1 MSAPGS
7 AAAAPVARAAK
18 VAPALRGDLMWT
30 PIMLATA
37 HAAVLASAYAPLSAA
52 FLARATEGR
61 VLLSLPLT
69 IVAVVGYMLAV
80 GAALLWAPRPAA
92 AAADGKQPPREAPRE
107 PEGTREAMFVYN
119 VYMTLLSAVM
129 FGTILFEYVRTDS
142 WYWTQPRLKGPDG
155 VLLAYMLWVNY
166 ISKPTEFL
174 DTYFMV
180 VKGNYRQISYL
191 HVSHHAIMPIIMYI
205 LIDLYPGGNSCF
217 GPMINSFV
225 HTIMYGYYCLTGLG
239 VTANFVKPLI
249 TTVQMTQFV
258 VLAAQSTYAIA
269 DGYRY
274 WPATIAWVSTALMVQ
289 MLVLFGNFAMQAYC
303 PRKGRGAGGG
313 GAKDD

>member
-1 MSAPGS
+1 M
-7 AAAAPVARAAK
+7 
-18 VAPALRGDLMWT
+18 
-30 PIMLATA
+30 
-37 HAAVLASAYAPLSAA
+37 
-52 FLARATEGR
+52 
-61 VLLSLPLT
+61 
-69 IVAVVGYMLAV
+69 
-80 GAALLWAPRPAA
+80 
-92 AAADGKQPPREAPRE
+92 
-107 PEGTREAMFVYN
+107 
-119 VYMTLLSAVM
+119 
-129 FGTILFEYVRTDS
+129 RTDS

-155 VLLAYMLWVNY
+155 VLLAYMLWGAPAARARARALPVKLQRCPRNSWHPSSLCAVNY

-205 LIDLYPGGNSCF
+205 LIDLVRWRLGGRQSSHAAAAHASVREPATHPLRRPPPSPRPRACPLCAVPGRQLVRSSARAHESPANIAPRHAPRMCASPPPGRATRSPPARPPRRCF